1 MRRALLGLSSAREL
15 RSPARASAREALSF
29 DLVDHSNSSD
39 FTLAERRLGGWTLAP
54 WLVFAGHFAVGFSML
69 LDALSQASGGVL
81 AKACIPLLLSL
92 CLDVGAG
99 VIMRMWRGLQMQP
112 HTVARIMSGYIAGTT
127 ALWSLGIAVS
137 GSYHAIDA
145 GLMTVALVS
154 GFFLVS
160 IVTVP
165 SPPLA
170 AINSIVALMTTILF
184 SSDPEVTI
192 LIDVAALLVVA
203 YSVLVTQRTLVGGR
217 TRLGL
222 EWQAKKALNFVDE
235 FENSG
240 RGWFWETDHKG
251 TLSYVSRQLADD
263 FECEPE
269 ELLGRQFTDLLS
281 VDYGGDAMEERKT
294 LGFHLSARF
303 PFSDVVVRPAS
314 EQDVHWSLSGNPIF
328 DDRGRFLGFRGIG
341 TDLTEQRRSEREI
354 SRLARFDSLT
364 GLPNRAMMRQTLDEA
379 LRNAAHRQK
388 GCALFMID
396 LDRFK
401 NVNDTLGHP
410 VGDALLRQVAERLKS
425 VMGNHGQVGRLGGDE
440 FQAVLPGAVEFGLL
454 EALARTLIEQV
465 SRPYTIEGHR
475 IAIGASVGIAI
486 GDPGRASA
494 DALVRNADLALY
506 AAKADGRGKHRLYE
520 PSMHSEAA
528 ERQLLENDLSQA
540 IERGE
545 LAVHYQP
552 VVRAAGEEISGFEA
566 LVRWNHPVRGPI
578 SPAKFIPLAEEAG
591 LIGKIGEWVLRTSL
605 EEAASWPDHV
615 RVAVNL
621 SPVQFNDPAVIDI
634 IRRHLEETGVRP
646 ERLELEIT
654 EGVFLAEGDTT
665 DETFAKLK
673 KIGVRLALDDF
684 GTGYSSLGYLK
695 KAPFDKIKIDQS
707 FVRGASSS
715 TNRNAAIIRAIV
727 TLAETLGMDSCAEG
741 VETHDDLQLIRELGV
756 SMIQGYIFGKPCA
769 AESAREIANTPTLI
783 AAGFACIREPRHRL
797 MRRALASI
805 GGETVEL
812 KLRNIS
818 SMGALAECRVAV
830 APETELT
837 IDIVGVGPVRG
848 IVRWA
853 QSGQFGLQFEG
864 QFDLA
869 RLAPKRETPSH
880 VAMMRPNYL
889 ERGFKQEPEP
899 TYKAAKRRPSARSFP

>member
-1 MRRALLGLSSAREL
+1 MRRALFGQSSEREL
-15 RSPARASAREALSF
+15 HVPARASAREALSF
-29 DLVDHSNSSD
+29 DLVDHSDSAD
-39 FTLAERRLGGWTLAP
+39 LTLAERRLEGWTLAP
-54 WLVFAGHFAVGFSML
+54 WLLLAGHFAIGVSL
-69 LDALSQASGGVL
+69 VLSARHQATLAVL
-81 AKACIPLLLSL
+81 TGTCIPLLLAL
-92 CLDVGAG
+92 GLDVGAG
-99 VIMRMWRGLQMQP
+99 LVMRLWKKLQLAP
-112 HTVARIMSGYIAGTT
+112 HTVWRIMCPYIAGTT
-127 ALWSLGIAVS
+127 AFWTLGMAAS
-137 GSYHAIDA
+137 GSSHAVDLILVTA
-145 GLMTVALVS
+145 ALAS
-154 GFFLVS
+154 GFFLAS
-160 IVTVP
+160 IVTVA
-165 SPPLA
+165 SPPLTV
-170 AINSIVALMTTILF
+170 INAIVALSTTILV
-184 SSDPEVTI
+184 SGDPDVT
-192 LIDVAALLVVA
+192 LTIDVVSLLMVG
-203 YSVLVTQRTLVGGR
+203 YSVLVTQKSLFAGR
-217 TRLGL
+217 RRLAL
-222 EWQAKKALNFVDE
+222 EGQAKKSLNFVEE

-240 RGWFWETDHKG
+240 RGWFWETDFKG

-263 FECEPE
+263 FECEPHA
-269 ELLGRQFTDLLS
+269 LLGRQFTDLLS
-281 VDYGGDAMEERKT
+281 VDLGSDSLEERKT

-328 DDRGRFLGFRGIG
+328 DERGRFLGFRGIG

-410 VGDALLRQVAERLKS
+410 VGDALLREVADRLKS

-440 FQAVLPGAVEFGLL
+440 FQAVLPGAAEFGLL
-454 EALARTLIEQV
+454 ESLARTLIEQV
-465 SRPYTIEGHR
+465 SRPYVIEGHR
-475 IAIGASVGIAI
+475 VAIGASVGIAI

-528 ERQLLENDLSQA
+528 ERQMLENDLSQA
-540 IERGE
+540 IERNE
-545 LAVHYQP
+545 LAVHFQP
-552 VVRAAGEEISGFEA
+552 IVRAAAEEISGFEA
-566 LVRWNHPVRGPI
+566 LVRWSHPTRGPI

-591 LIGKIGEWVLRTSL
+591 LIGKIGEWVLRKSL
-605 EEAASWPDHV
+605 EEAGSWPDHV
-615 RVAVNL
+615 RVSVNL
-621 SPVQFNDPAVIDI
+621 SPIQFNDPNVVDMV
-634 IRRHLEETGVRP
+634 RRHVRETGVRP
-646 ERLELEIT
+646 DRLELEIT
-654 EGVFLAEGDTT
+654 EGVFLADSNTT
-665 DETFAKLK
+665 DDTFAKLK

-707 FVRGASSS
+707 FVRGASSE

-727 TLAETLGMDSCAEG
+727 TLAEALGMDSCAEG
-741 VETHDDLQLIRELGV
+741 VETHDDLQLMRELGV

-769 AESAREIANTPTLI
+769 AEAARDIANSPTMI

-797 MRRALASI
+797 MRRAVASI
-805 GGETVEL
+805 NGERVEL

-818 SMGALAECRVAV
+818 SSGALAECPTPV
-830 APETELT
+830 APGTEIA

-853 QSGQFGLQFEG
+853 QSGQFGLQFDG
-864 QFDLA
+864 QFNLST
-869 RLAPKRETPSH
+869 LAPKREAPTH

-889 ERGFKQEPEP
+889 DLASKG
-899 TYKAAKRRPSARSFP
+899 